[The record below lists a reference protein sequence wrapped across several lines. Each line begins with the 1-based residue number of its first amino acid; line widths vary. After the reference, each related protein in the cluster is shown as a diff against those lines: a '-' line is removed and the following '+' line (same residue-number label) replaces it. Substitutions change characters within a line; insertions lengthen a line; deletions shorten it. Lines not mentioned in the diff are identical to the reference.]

1 MQSKFQWM
9 LVHPARSI
17 AQGVGAGLL
26 HPAPG
31 TWGTLF
37 GWLLFIFLSQLLS
50 PAVWII
56 FLSITFPIGV
66 WACHVTGKQL
76 GVHDD
81 SSIVFDEVWA
91 IWLVLLFVMPAPFW
105 QQLIAFILFRFFDI
119 WKPYPIGVV
128 DKKWMDGFG
137 VMFDDALAAIYTL
150 LTFSIFKSLWRWIF
164 E

>member
-17 AQGVGAGLL
+17 AQGVGVGLL

-31 TWGTLF
+31 TWGTLL

-50 PAVWII
+50 PATWII
-56 FLSITFPIGV
+56 FLLITFPVGV

-119 WKPYPIGVV
+119 WKPYPIGAI
-128 DKKWMDGFG
+128 DKKWTDGFG
-137 VMFDDALAAIYTL
+137 VMFDDVLAAIYTL
-150 LTFSIFKSLWRWIF
+150 LTFSVFKFLWRWIF
-164 E
+164 G